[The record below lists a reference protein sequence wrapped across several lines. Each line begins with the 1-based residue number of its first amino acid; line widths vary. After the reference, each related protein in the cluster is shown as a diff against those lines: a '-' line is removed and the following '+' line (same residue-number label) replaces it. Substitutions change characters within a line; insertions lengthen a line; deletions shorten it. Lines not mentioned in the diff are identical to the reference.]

1 MVRNSISWNI
11 SEEKCLKIIHLT
23 IIDILSEKTNK
34 TLPLNKLIEHLNS
47 RTRIYKLTNHTK
59 NNTFSKYLKIKYNGI
74 LNFIENYNFYGIIKT
89 DKNIHITLYKHLINL
104 SDIHSSSNI
113 ITQDWVIIDDDY

>member
-74 LNFIENYNFYGIIKT
+74 LNFIENYNFYDIIKT
-89 DKNIHITLYKHLINL
+89 NNQIYIKLYKNL
-104 SDIHSSSNI
+104 VDLSNI
-113 ITQDWVIIDDDY
+113 SSKRITKDSEWIIINS